1 MKISTKLFIVALL
14 LIVVQTVKVDPNNS
28 LFVDSYNRY
37 RIFHGVNAVYKTHPF
52 HPDLVN
58 FSTNYSLTDHDL
70 QNLKD
75 WGMNTIRLH
84 AAWEGLEPEKGV
96 YNYTYAETLR

>member
-1 MKISTKLFIVALL
+1 MKISICTLVVAALVVALQA
-14 LIVVQTVKVDPNNS
+14 IKVDPENS
-28 LFVDSYNRY
+28 LFLDQYNRY
-37 RIFHGVNAVYKTHPF
+37 AIFHGVNAVYKTHPF

-70 QNLKD
+70 YNLKH

-84 AAWEGLEPEKGV
+84 AAWEGIEP
-96 YNYTYAETLR
+96 